1 MTHLARFGSAALL
14 AAGLAVAAAAWP
26 VVAVAAEQFHVVNVA
41 SPDVLNIRSGPSASQ
56 PIVGTAPPDAQG
68 LEGIGRCARG
78 WCPIRYGTIEGWVNA
93 RFIARDT
100 GSPGA
105 PESAPATAAPA
116 GSARVLADGTMQRQ
130 LPGGTTLR
138 LTPDGHD
145 QRVLPD
151 GKVVQMQYLQVQ
163 ILDLPPL
170 PPDYVK
176 KWGDGVGDALS
187 AILRNIL
194 TADEIPA
201 YLQTEAGKSYSEL
214 IEWRLRSIQF
224 LTGPAS

>member
-1 MTHLARFGSAALL
+1 MAHIARFRTVALL
-14 AAGLAVAAAAWP
+14 AAGFAITAWAWP
-26 VVAVAAEQFHVVNVA
+26 LAAHAEQLRVVGVA

-105 PESAPATAAPA
+105 ADSAPATVAPE

-130 LPGGTTLR
+130 LPNGTTLR

-145 QRVLPD
+145 QRISPE
-151 GKVVQMQYLQVQ
+151 GKMVVIPYIQVQ
-163 ILDLPPL
+163 IIDLPPL
-170 PPDYVK
+170 PPDYVR
-176 KWGDGVGDALS
+176 KWGDGIGNALLT
-187 AILRNIL
+187 ILGNIL
-194 TADEIPA
+194 TKDEMPA
-201 YLQTEAGKSYSEL
+201 YLQTEVGKSYNEL
-214 IEWRLRSIQF
+214 VEWRLRSIVF